1 MAAEFR
7 RSWRGYAPAA
17 AAHALAVWEAALA
30 ARERRAEA
38 AASAARAR
46 AERFLAQAAAAV
58 RGRER
63 PAPGLA
69 EGTPPPAEE
78 GDGGPPAPP
87 SLPVAPWGLRR
98 TDVDAYV
105 AWRLTQHE
113 GRVQREREAE
123 RAWREAAEALSAL
136 AGEVEAQAAQARA
149 GAEGLAVG
157 FPASGALALVPERAV
172 PAPPRSVP
180 ARPAARAEGVAD
192 AAAPG
197 RAVAARILPAAGA
210 DGGWLADLLGEAPY
224 RVPLPPPHPRLV
236 GREGEELGRAAAV
249 HVAGYP
255 PRPLALELEGAGP
268 GGGRLGVGAEDV
280 AAVHG
285 DRVRLRPAARARSLG
300 ELVPAAGDGTATP
313 SPVVILVGPC
323 DAFAPLQAV
332 ADALTGM
339 PGVHVDF
346 CLYRDGVYRI
356 DGRAADLGRLAALLA
371 ELTAVTSVTVEGET
385 VHVGVREEGA

>member
-1 MAAEFR
+1 VAAEFR

-17 AAHALAVWEAALA
+17 AAQALAAWEADLA

-38 AASAARAR
+38 AVEAARAR
-46 AERFLAQAAAAV
+46 AERCLGQAAAAV
-58 RGRER
+58 RGAGRA
-63 PAPGLA
+63 APGPA
-69 EGTPPPAEE
+69 EGAPPPADE
-78 GDGGPPAPP
+78 GEGGAPPAPP
-87 SLPVAPWGLRR
+87 SLPLAPWGLRR

-105 AWRLTQHE
+105 AWRLAQHE
-113 GRVQREREAE
+113 GRMRREREAE
-123 RAWREAAEALSAL
+123 RAWSEAAAALLAL

-149 GAEGLAVG
+149 GGEGLAVA
-157 FPASGALALVPERAV
+157 FPSAGALALAPEGMVPPRAV
-172 PAPPRSVP
+172 PP
-180 ARPAARAEGVAD
+180 RPAGRAEAG
-192 AAAPG
+192 AAAPAPG

-210 DGGWLADLLGEAPY
+210 DPGWLADLLGDAPY

-236 GREGEELGRAAAV
+236 GREGEEVGRAAAV

-255 PRPLALELEGAGP
+255 PRPLALELEGAGA
-268 GGGRLGVGAEDV
+268 GRERLGVGAEDV

-285 DRVRLRPAARARSLG
+285 GRVRLRPAARARPLG
-300 ELVPAAGDGTATP
+300 ELVPAAGDAP
-313 SPVVILVGPC
+313 APASPVVILVGPC

-339 PGVHVDF
+339 PGVSVDF

-356 DGRAADLGRLAALLA
+356 DGRAADPGLLAARLADLPGVA
-371 ELTAVTSVTVEGET
+371 SVTVEGET